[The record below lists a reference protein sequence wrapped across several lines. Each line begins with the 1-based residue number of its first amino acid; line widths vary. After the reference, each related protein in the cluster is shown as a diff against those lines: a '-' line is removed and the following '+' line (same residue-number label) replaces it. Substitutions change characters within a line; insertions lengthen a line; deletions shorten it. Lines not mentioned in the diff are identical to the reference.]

1 MTQVAA
7 VILTDEEGKILICK
21 RGEGGSCAHL
31 WEMPGGKVEQG
42 ETPAQ
47 AAVNAERNF
56 RWILPWGL
64 YMPKRSTNTRSAS
77 WASPFLM
84 AV

>member
-47 AAVNAERNF
+47 AAV
-56 RWILPWGL
+56 
-64 YMPKRSTNTRSAS
+64 RSYPATRH
-77 WASPFLM
+77 PFDR
-84 AV
+84 

>member
-47 AAVNAERNF
+47 AAVRECREE
-56 RWILPWGL
+56 L
-64 YMPKRSTNTRSAS
+64 
-77 WASPFLM
+77 
-84 AV
+84 